1 MPYPAPPGPRIAYD
15 LDGSVGLYRNL
26 LNGSWGRLS
35 ENALK
40 ALNSE
45 RIALSGY
52 STIGWSASSGGQV
65 FSDIRLVLLL
75 PAPIKLAAVGA
86 TLVSATGFAYTNIS
100 FPIVET
106 SPNASNGDDGDWTQV
121 LAGANAQFPSITAF
135 AVDAVDMISG
145 AVNGTFFSN
154 NDGYRRPYD
163 ASTPA
168 GYRAVSGVG
177 TRQVRAI
184 RLSPYASTPLRENY
198 PAAVSLRLYGSPDTL
213 ASGNR
218 LEFWSADLDAR
229 MDLSNLDWGDVPLSS
244 TATRA
249 FRVKNVS
256 PSGVANALTIGAV
269 SGASTTTPPPE
280 GMFVFSIDNGV
291 TWNPTVNLTTL
302 GPGSVT
308 PKILVRRVVPMNAT
322 LSNWSPRI
330 TADAGSWS

>member
-1 MPYPAPPGPRIAYD
+1 MTYPAPPGPRIAYD

-26 LNGSWGRLS
+26 RNGSWGRLS

-45 RIALSGY
+45 RTAISGT
-52 STIGWSASSGGQV
+52 SSIGWSAYVDGGV
-65 FSDIRLVLLL
+65 SPGICLVILL
-75 PAPIKLAAVGA
+75 PVPIKLAAVGA
-86 TLVSATGFAYTNIS
+86 TITAATGFAYDNIG

-106 SPNASNGDDGDWTQV
+106 SPNATNGDDGDWTRV
-121 LAGANAQFPSITAF
+121 LNGDRAVLRYTDSF
-135 AVDAVDMISG
+135 AVGAVDMIGGFPS
-145 AVNGTFFSN
+145 GTFFPN

-163 ASTPA
+163 SANPA
-168 GYRAVSGVG
+168 GYRAVSGQG

-184 RLSPYASTPLRENY
+184 RLTPSFTSTDGSY
-198 PAAVSLRLYGSPDTL
+198 PTAVSLRLYGSPDTL